1 MDDIRK
7 ICLIAG
13 ENFSG
18 WRKNPRIYMSFV
30 LAFVLCLMLSGQAV
44 SLSQTYETPLQLLET
59 FIWTFGD
66 AQSVLLSSLLLLL
79 LFGDVPFIHA
89 ATPYWLI
96 RTKRRGWLAGQLLY
110 VILATVI
117 YCVFLLV
124 VQMLLASPYAFPG
137 NVWSETAA
145 MLGYGG
151 GSTSVTIPVSLKT
164 MENTTPL
171 ECMLQI
177 FLLLLLYSLFMAVLL
192 LFLNLA
198 GGAQVGVLGVLGI
211 NLYGFLLNPE
221 VFQKVF
227 HFTGNLEYRA
237 NVCVGWL
244 SPLNHAT
251 YPMHSFGYDY
261 LPAMGV
267 SVGIFLIFIVLLA
280 GLAWKKMKTYNFSF
294 TQTDE

>member
-30 LAFVLCLMLSGQAV
+30 LAFMLCLMLSGQAV

-96 RTKRRGWLAGQLLY
+96 RTKRRVWLAGQLLY

-151 GSTSVTIPVSLKT
+151 GARP
-164 MENTTPL
+164 
-171 ECMLQI
+171 
-177 FLLLLLYSLFMAVLL
+177 SLFRCL
-192 LFLNLA
+192 
-198 GGAQVGVLGVLGI
+198 
-211 NLYGFLLNPE
+211 
-221 VFQKVF
+221 
-227 HFTGNLEYRA
+227 
-237 NVCVGWL
+237 
-244 SPLNHAT
+244 
-251 YPMHSFGYDY
+251 
-261 LPAMGV
+261 
-267 SVGIFLIFIVLLA
+267 
-280 GLAWKKMKTYNFSF
+280 
-294 TQTDE
+294 

>member
-96 RTKRRGWLAGQLLY
+96 RTKRRVWLAGQL
-110 VILATVI
+110 
-117 YCVFLLV
+117 
-124 VQMLLASPYAFPG
+124 
-137 NVWSETAA
+137 
-145 MLGYGG
+145 
-151 GSTSVTIPVSLKT
+151 SL
-164 MENTTPL
+164 
-171 ECMLQI
+171 I
-177 FLLLLLYSLFMAVLL
+177 H
-192 LFLNLA
+192 
-198 GGAQVGVLGVLGI
+198 I
-211 NLYGFLLNPE
+211 
-221 VFQKVF
+221 
-227 HFTGNLEYRA
+227 
-237 NVCVGWL
+237 
-244 SPLNHAT
+244 
-251 YPMHSFGYDY
+251 
-261 LPAMGV
+261 
-267 SVGIFLIFIVLLA
+267 
-280 GLAWKKMKTYNFSF
+280 
-294 TQTDE
+294 